1 MKLNVNKT
9 KRPCCAAFSLIE
21 VIMSVVVLAV
31 MLISLFGGFS
41 AGFAV
46 VQLARENLRATQIL
60 VQRTEDV
67 RLYSWTQVTNSSY
80 FKTTFT
86 DWYNPSGTNNNTAGA
101 VYKGNV
107 NVAIPPIQANA
118 SDQSGVSAS
127 YANNMRAVTLTL
139 FWTNYVHGTTNT
151 IVRSRQMKTYVSRF
165 GMQNYVSK

>member
-9 KRPCCAAFSLIE
+9 KRTFCAAFSLIE

-67 RLYSWTQVTNSSY
+67 RLYSWTQVTNSTY
-80 FKTTFT
+80 FKTNFT
-86 DWYNPSGTNNNTAGA
+86 DWYNPSGTNNSTAGA
-101 VYKGNV
+101 VYKGIV
-107 NVAIPPIQANA
+107 NVSIPSSSEVAA
-118 SDQSGVSAS
+118 A
-127 YANNMRAVTLTL
+127 YRNNMRAVTLTL
-139 FWTNYVHGTTNT
+139 FWTNYIHGTTNT
-151 IVRSRQMKTYVSRF
+151 IVRNRQMKTYVARF